1 MIGVN
6 LKHYFFATQAVL
18 PGMRRARAGSIIT
31 YGLHLLD
38 AESPG
43 LSGLRDVQFRDC
55 RLSMVHAA
63 EFGDD
68 RIRVNTLTP
77 GWIMTQKQV
86 DLWMTPQGEKDLE
99 KGQLL
104 KERLHEPDVAR
115 LALFLAADDSR
126 LITAQNYLVDAG
138 WA

>member
-1 MIGVN
+1 
-6 LKHYFFATQAVL
+6 
-18 PGMRRARAGSIIT
+18 
-31 YGLHLLD
+31 
-38 AESPG
+38 
-43 LSGLRDVQFRDC
+43 
-55 RLSMVHAA
+55 MVHAA

-68 RIRVNTLTP
+68 RIRVNCLTP

-86 DLWMTPQGEKDLE
+86 DLWLTPQGEKDLE